1 MKIKNPLPRRERGQ
15 SFTELAISLVFLL
28 VLFSVIVDLG
38 QAFYTLNTLRD
49 VVQETASF
57 ASICTDTDIIRRRF
71 VSSASEATSVDLDE
85 LKNSLKICYFNPTV
99 GPTCITNPKEGH
111 SVKVSIVYK
120 HQVMVPFVSGFIGNN
135 SIYDI
140 PVDVTDTVLQ
150 TDKALVREACK
161 QP

>member
-1 MKIKNPLPRRERGQ
+1 MKIKKLLHRRERGQ

-57 ASICTDTDIIRRRF
+57 ASICTNTDIVRKRF
-71 VSSASEATSVDLDE
+71 ISSASEATSVNLDD
-85 LKNSLKICYFNPTV
+85 LKNSLQICYFNPSV
-99 GPTCITNPKEGH
+99 GPACITNPKEGH

-120 HQVMVPFVSGFIGNN
+120 HKVMVPFVSEFIGNN
-135 SIYDI
+135 SFYNI
-140 PVDVTDTVLQ
+140 PVEVTDTVLQ
-150 TDKALVREACK
+150 TDKALVKGACK